1 MCVCV
6 IPIMQMQLTWIEPRF
21 REIVKN
27 VEDLL
32 NNPTGSTV
40 IQQPPSSS
48 SGGGGDSGESYHL
61 AFAATRAISQA
72 IEKCWSDHI
81 FLYSLSHRFWKLT
94 LQVHRVRH

>member
-1 MCVCV
+1 MDADETNICH
-6 IPIMQMQLTWIEPRF
+6 RF

-32 NNPTGSTV
+32 NNPTASTA
-40 IQQPPSSS
+40 IQQPPS
-48 SGGGGDSGESYHL
+48 DAPGENHL

-94 LQVHRVRH
+94 LQVHCSFCINI